1 MRRAD
6 RRGVLA
12 LGAGI
17 PLALGGCAG
26 LLTARNAPPPTEY
39 RLTATA
45 EFPSGPAAARLG
57 AVGRRAGCRGGL
69 DTSRIAVLANGRV
82 DRLADVVWSDRAT
95 VMIQFLIVQAF
106 QASDRLRAVGT
117 DRDDLP
123 GRYLLQ
129 STLNAFQ
136 LEPEGTGY
144 AAQVRLH
151 ARLLALP
158 TREVAGGEEFS
169 QRVLRHRDLERG
181 RRRRFRCG
189 GRTDPWGP
197 RRLDPAH
204 RPGEVRKSPRPSP

>member
-12 LGAGI
+12 LGAAI
-17 PLALGGCAG
+17 PLTLGGCSG
-26 LLTARNAPPPTEY
+26 LLTSRNAPPPTEY
-39 RLTATA
+39 RLSARPSFPPDLPRRDWVLLIA
-45 EFPSGPAAARLG
+45 EPDAEG
-57 AVGRRAGCRGGL
+57 AL
-69 DTSRIAVLANGRV
+69 DSSRIAVLANGRV

-136 LEPEGTGY
+136 LEPEGAGY

-158 TREVAGGEEFS
+158 TREVAGGNEFS
-169 QRVLRHRDLERG
+169 QRVPATATSNEAAVAAFDAAVAPILGDLVAWTLRTG
-181 RRRRFRCG
+181 R
-189 GRTDPWGP
+189 
-197 RRLDPAH
+197 A
-204 RPGEVRKSPRPSP
+204 K

>member
-39 RLTATA
+39 RLTARASFPPDLPRRDWVLLVA
-45 EFPSGPAAARLG
+45 EPDAEG
-57 AVGRRAGCRGGL
+57 AL

-95 VMIQFLIVQAF
+95 VMMQFLIVQAF

-169 QRVLRHRDLERG
+169 QRVSATATSNEAAVAAFDAAVAQILGDLVAWTLRTG
-181 RRRRFRCG
+181 R
-189 GRTDPWGP
+189 
-197 RRLDPAH
+197 A
-204 RPGEVRKSPRPSP
+204 K